1 MGLLPQV
8 VGVGQLASLAWEGD
22 VRPLPGEEADR
33 NGARMP
39 ERSEILSSLTSFQNT
54 GFSSEIGTKL
64 CDWAVGHAGGS
75 CYSRAALSSNDSKTR

>member
-22 VRPLPGEEADR
+22 VRPLPGEEAAR

-39 ERSEILSSLTSFQNT
+39 ERSENIAIISINKAMCARLHGN
-54 GFSSEIGTKL
+54 
-64 CDWAVGHAGGS
+64 AP
-75 CYSRAALSSNDSKTR
+75 

>member
-22 VRPLPGEEADR
+22 VLPLPGEEADR

-39 ERSEILSSLTSFQNT
+39 ERSEILPS
-54 GFSSEIGTKL
+54 
-64 CDWAVGHAGGS
+64 
-75 CYSRAALSSNDSKTR
+75 